1 TVGTWDIPPAWVE
14 QLAEGERLVVPLRT
28 KGLNRSWILEHFNGY
43 MVGRDPQSCGFVPMQ
58 GAGTHRGGSAIPC
71 TARRSACA

>member
-1 TVGTWDIPPAWVE
+1 ME

-43 MVGRDPQSCGFVPMQ
+43 
-58 GAGTHRGGSAIPC
+58 
-71 TARRSACA
+71 